1 MERRSLSRSRPLSA
15 SHSSTPTPHLDL
27 APHDSNHT
35 RLDNALPA
43 SYDSDSESED
53 AVRDAIRDD
62 DDRGIEET
70 LERLGFGRY
79 QWVLFALCGCG
90 WMSDNSALQCIAV
103 VLPRVRIHFNLG
115 SEIAGLLS
123 ASMMAGMMF
132 GAVGW
137 GVISDMLGRAL
148 PFHSTLLLTAVFG
161 IAASFAPNF
170 WVLCIC
176 MFFLGTA
183 VGGSMPTDGTLF
195 LENLPHSKQYLLTLL
210 SVFFSFGAVL
220 ASAVGYALLP
230 SASCRDHDTCDFE
243 SGAND
248 GWRHVLFT
256 LGAINLTCAIA
267 RSVLFRLHE
276 SPRFLVSSGRDKEAV
291 VVLQA
296 IADFNR
302 HSMDIDHN
310 DVRQSQ
316 AAGESG
322 VSALGTGYEESQVL
336 ISASEDTVRSPP
348 TSPMAPTSPLTQR
361 SPLTPPSR
369 VSRRDSSKRKVD
381 WLHDWNKQM
390 AKLFS
395 PRWRRTVIL
404 MWIIWALMAF
414 AYTMFNVWL
423 PSVLESRQGDD
434 DNAIAGALKEYVLYA
449 AAGCPGSVLGSW
461 MVQTKLGRRKSLAMC
476 TLATGLAMLAFIRV
490 RSKIAS
496 TISSML
502 ISLAGTAMYAVLY
515 GMTPETFG
523 TSIRGTACGTS
534 AALSRL
540 AGVIAP
546 VFAGVLLAIQPTLP
560 LIVTAIVYGITA
572 FCALLLPKN
581 RVTRRSG
588 GGGLM
593 H

>member
-1 MERRSLSRSRPLSA
+1 M
-15 SHSSTPTPHLDL
+15 
-27 APHDSNHT
+27 
-35 RLDNALPA
+35 
-43 SYDSDSESED
+43 
-53 AVRDAIRDD
+53 RDAIRDD

-70 LERLGFGRY
+70 LERLGFGAY
-79 QWVLFALCGCG
+79 QWRLFALCGCG

-103 VLPRVRIHFNLG
+103 VLPRVRVHFNLG

-123 ASMMAGMMF
+123 ASMMAGMML

-137 GVISDMLGRAL
+137 GVVSDILGRAL
-148 PFHSTLLLTAVFG
+148 PFHATLLLTAVFG

-220 ASAVGYALLP
+220 SSVVGYFLLP
-230 SASCRDHDTCDFE
+230 SASCRDHDSCDFE
-243 SGAND
+243 NGANN

-256 LGAINLTCAIA
+256 LGAINLGCAIA
-267 RSVLFRLHE
+267 RSLLFRLHE
-276 SPRFLVSSGRDKEAV
+276 SPRYLVSSGRGKEAV

-296 IADFNR
+296 IADFNQ

-310 DVRQSQ
+310 DVRPSQ
-316 AAGESG
+316 AAGDSG
-322 VSALGTGYEESQVL
+322 VSALSNLSGAEEARAL
-336 ISASEDTVRSPP
+336 IPPSEDPIMSPP
-348 TSPMAPTSPLTQR
+348 ASPMAPLSPHSSR
-361 SPLTPPSR
+361 SPLTPRSR
-369 VSRRDSSKRKVD
+369 SNRRGGRSKPKFD
-381 WLHDWNKQM
+381 WLHDWQKQM

-404 MWIIWALMAF
+404 MWIIWGLMAF

-423 PSVLESRQGDD
+423 PSVLESRQGDG
-434 DNAIAGALKEYVLYA
+434 DNAIEGALKEYVLYA
-449 AAGCPGSVLGSW
+449 AAGCPGSVMGAW
-461 MVQTKLGRRKSLAMC
+461 MIQTKLGRRKSLAVC
-476 TLATGLAMLAFIRV
+476 TLGTGAAMLAFIRV
-490 RSKIAS
+490 RSKTAS
-496 TISSML
+496 TVSSMF

-546 VFAGVLLAIQPTLP
+546 VVAGVLLAIQPTLP
-560 LIVTAIVYGITA
+560 LIVTTAVYGVTA
-572 FCALLLPKN
+572 FCALLLPKSHSS
-581 RVTRRSG
+581 RGAS
-588 GGGLM
+588 GGLM